1 MGAPA
6 PDQPQRESTNLF
18 VWHRGLGG
26 ERRSEARAWTGA
38 ALRWLADHLRPREG
52 VERAPAPAD
61 TAAHSRWA
69 PGVQAPECPLWTQ
82 LPSGPCQRQPS
93 PAWPPASPLPPAWC
107 LAWSLE
113 GLAAP
118 AQGEACQVHRSTT
131 VFSPEGF
138 PGALT
143 LRVLSDWLE
152 RHRSLQSPEGDP
164 WAGPAWS
171 PDCWRGACCPRLCP
185 PSRGPVDSSRPSVCP
200 QHWILRVGRDPCLS
214 PPSPSHPRI
223 RCLQALGVWGPRS
236 EGEGP
241 YPVCSLLLTSDPQH
255 PHGLCL

>member
-1 MGAPA
+1 MAGRLSATRRGRGASPGPSRHRCTL
-6 PDQPQRESTNLF
+6 PD
-18 VWHRGLGG
+18 G
-26 ERRSEARAWTGA
+26 
-38 ALRWLADHLRPREG
+38 
-52 VERAPAPAD
+52 
-61 TAAHSRWA
+61 
-69 PGVQAPECPLWTQ
+69 PLEFR
-82 LPSGPCQRQPS
+82 LPSVPCGRSCPRPCQRQPS

-118 AQGEACQVHRSTT
+118 AQGEARQVHRSTT
-131 VFSPEGF
+131 VSSPEGF